1 MTKRILS
8 LTLTLIC
15 ITLFCLPTYA
25 MAEPDAEE
33 TYPPLTEE
41 GNMTVTDDIYQLIV
55 EKITQTGED
64 GTEVI
69 ETTVIEN
76 KQFITVHTRSG
87 AEFYIVIDRS
97 RDSENVY
104 FLNQVDDDDLFALL
118 EANDSATP
126 CTCAEKCAAG
136 EVNTECAVCRINM
149 KSCAGKE
156 VQKAEVTETSP
167 EPEQKKANPMPIIVL
182 ILLIGGG
189 AAVYF
194 LKFRKNKPKTSG
206 TTDLDDYDYGE
217 EDETEYEGDEENE

>member
-8 LTLTLIC
+8 LTITLIC
-15 ITLFCLPTYA
+15 ITLFCLPAYA

-33 TYPPLTEE
+33 TYPPLTED

-87 AEFYIVIDRS
+87 AEFYIIIDRS

-104 FLNQVDDDDLFALL
+104 FLNQVDDEDLFALL

-136 EVNTECAVCRINM
+136 EVNTECAVCRMNM
-149 KSCAGKE
+149 KSCTGKE
-156 VQKAEVTETSP
+156 VQKAEITETSP
-167 EPEQKKANPMPIIVL
+167 EPEQKKANPMPIVVL

-189 AAVYF
+189 VAVYF
-194 LKFRKNKPKTSG
+194 LKFRKNRPKTSG

-217 EDETEYEGDEENE
+217 EDETEYEGEENE

>member
-8 LTLTLIC
+8 LTITLIC
-15 ITLFCLPTYA
+15 ITLFCLTSYA

-64 GTEVI
+64 GAEVI

-87 AEFYIVIDRS
+87 AEFYIIIDRS

-104 FLNQVDDDDLFALL
+104 FLNQ
-118 EANDSATP
+118 
-126 CTCAEKCAAG
+126 G
-136 EVNTECAVCRINM
+136 
-149 KSCAGKE
+149 
-156 VQKAEVTETSP
+156 
-167 EPEQKKANPMPIIVL
+167 
-182 ILLIGGG
+182 IL
-189 AAVYF
+189 
-194 LKFRKNKPKTSG
+194 
-206 TTDLDDYDYGE
+206 
-217 EDETEYEGDEENE
+217 

>member
-15 ITLFCLPTYA
+15 ITLFCLPSYA

-97 RDSENVY
+97 RDIENVY
-104 FLNQVDDDDLFALL
+104 FLNQVDDEDLFALL

-136 EVNTECAVCRINM
+136 EVNTDCAVCRMNM
-149 KSCAGKE
+149 KSCTGKE
-156 VQKAEVTETSP
+156 VQKADVTETLP
-167 EPEQKKANPMPIIVL
+167 EPEQKKANPIPIVVL

-217 EDETEYEGDEENE
+217 EDETEYEGEEENE

>member
-1 MTKRILS
+1 M
-8 LTLTLIC
+8 
-15 ITLFCLPTYA
+15 P
-25 MAEPDAEE
+25 
-33 TYPPLTEE
+33 
-41 GNMTVTDDIYQLIV
+41 
-55 EKITQTGED
+55 
-64 GTEVI
+64 
-69 ETTVIEN
+69 
-76 KQFITVHTRSG
+76 
-87 AEFYIVIDRS
+87 EFYIVIDRS

-104 FLNQVDDDDLFALL
+104 FLNQVDDEDLFALL

-136 EVNTECAVCRINM
+136 EVNTECAVCRMNM
-149 KSCAGKE
+149 KACTGKE

-167 EPEQKKANPMPIIVL
+167 EPEQKKANPMPIVVL
-182 ILLIGGG
+182 LLLIGGG

>member
-8 LTLTLIC
+8 LTITLIC
-15 ITLFCLPTYA
+15 ITLFCLSSYA

-104 FLNQVDDDDLFALL
+104 FLNQVDDEDLFALL

-136 EVNTECAVCRINM
+136 EVNTECAVCRMNM
-149 KSCAGKE
+149 KACTGKE
-156 VQKAEVTETSP
+156 VQKTEVTETSP
-167 EPEQKKANPMPIIVL
+167 EPEKKKANPMPIVVL

>member
-8 LTLTLIC
+8 LTLTIIC
-15 ITLFCLPTYA
+15 ITLFCLPSYA

-104 FLNQVDDDDLFALL
+104 FLNQVDDEDLFALL
-118 EANDSATP
+118 EANDSATS
-126 CTCAEKCAAG
+126 CTCTEKCAAG
-136 EVNTECAVCRINM
+136 EVNTDCAVCRMNM
-149 KSCAGKE
+149 
-156 VQKAEVTETSP
+156 
-167 EPEQKKANPMPIIVL
+167 
-182 ILLIGGG
+182 
-189 AAVYF
+189 
-194 LKFRKNKPKTSG
+194 
-206 TTDLDDYDYGE
+206 
-217 EDETEYEGDEENE
+217 